1 MIDLI
6 NLILFAVS
14 AYYITKSEAC
24 PCPDADASKRK
35 YILYFCYF
43 EIIYLTLSVVL
54 GKSLNLL
61 LLLFPVLFIIPLF
74 AVIVIGGLVWCI
86 FTIQYV
92 NSMKKCKCPDSIV
105 QETTYANAIL
115 RLIAIVILMLGT
127 AFIGFR
133 YISMS
138 GNERKL
144 FKNSLKKGYIKELTK
159 AYLQSSE

>member
-24 PCPDADASKRK
+24 PCPDANASKRK

-43 EIIYLTLSVVL
+43 EIIYLTLCVVL

-74 AVIVIGGLVWCI
+74 AVIGGLVWCI

-133 YISMS
+133 YSSMS

-144 FKNSLKKGYIKELTK
+144 FKNSIKKGYIKELTK